1 MLVFG
6 GPDGRSEA
14 DAAADPDVGID
25 IDGDGESH
33 QEDAEDDDDE
43 EDDDDDEEDEDDVLV
58 GEALG
63 VADDVGVGSG
73 SAPAVPANSAQ
84 PATSIPGTVNAATA
98 RVVLDAM

>member
-43 EDDDDDEEDEDDVLV
+43 DDDDDDDEDDVLV

-63 VADDVGVGSG
+63 GADDVGVGSG